1 MLLVASLGDRPLGI
15 QASQIAAAA
24 RWSLAQSKTG
34 PVTLV
39 AIGPR
44 SSTAAL
50 VAAALEDNA
59 FGPIDL
65 RESLGS
71 LKDVIERNWTVEE
84 TPELFCFG
92 LLEQFD
98 IPTLKALRTPRQDW
112 GS

>member
-1 MLLVASLGDRPLGI
+1 MLLVASLGERPLGI

-50 VAAALEDNA
+50 VAAALEDKA

-65 RESLGS
+65 RHRWAAS
-71 LKDVIERNWTVEE
+71 RM
-84 TPELFCFG
+84 
-92 LLEQFD
+92 
-98 IPTLKALRTPRQDW
+98 
-112 GS
+112 